1 MAFAHSKDCA
11 APVDRR
17 DGWPVSRPEALD
29 LDPRELCAV
38 VGWLDGLADSNVH
51 SVLIARHGV
60 LVFEHYRRGADSR
73 WGTRLPDVTHGPE
86 TKHDLRSVTKSV
98 TGLLTGIAV
107 ARQLIPNISVPVFE
121 YFPEYADLRTPDKD
135 RIQLHHLLTMS
146 AGLEWDENVPVT
158 DPNHG
163 EMRMWRSNDP
173 LRVALE
179 PRVAAAPG
187 LDWNYSGG
195 CTELLG
201 AILQKSAS
209 VAIDQFARDTLF
221 GPLGI
226 EEVEWAQHADG
237 RPSASGGLRMRP
249 RDIAK
254 IGQLVIGRGSW
265 NGCEVLPAQWID
277 DSIAPQIGAA
287 DRLYFYGYQWWLGRS
302 LIGRKELTWAS
313 AVGLGGQR
321 MYVVPS
327 LGLVVVV
334 TAGHYS
340 DGMQAWLPLVILNR
354 YVLPSVRERPRWPY
368 VGGDAG
374 SAEGLRAGSVS

>member
-1 MAFAHSKDCA
+1 MAFVHPKNCA
-11 APVDRR
+11 APADRR
-17 DGWPVSRPEALD
+17 DGWPVSRPEAFD
-29 LDPRELCAV
+29 LDPRELGALV
-38 VGWLDGLADSNVH
+38 AWLDGLADSNVH
-51 SVLIARHGV
+51 SVLVARHGV
-60 LVFEHYRRGADSR
+60 LVFEHYRRGDDCR
-73 WGTRLPDVTHGPE
+73 WGTRLPDVMHGPE
-86 TKHDLRSVTKSV
+86 TKHDLRSATKSV

-107 ARQLIPNISVPVFE
+107 ARQLIPNISVPVFK
-121 YFPEYADLRTPDKD
+121 YFPEYADLRTSDKD
-135 RIQLHHLLTMS
+135 RIQLRHLLTMS

-158 DPNHG
+158 DSNHG

-179 PRVAAAPG
+179 PRVVAAPR

-201 AILQKSAS
+201 AILQKCAS
-209 VAIDQFARDTLF
+209 VAIDQFARDALF

-226 EEVEWAQHADG
+226 EDVEWARHADG
-237 RPSASGGLRMRP
+237 RPSASGGLRMRS

-265 NGCEVLPAQWID
+265 KGCELVPAQWIN
-277 DSIAPQIGAA
+277 DSIGPQIGGA
-287 DRLYFYGYQWWLGRS
+287 DRLYFYGSACCLGRS
-302 LIGRKELTWAS
+302 VIGRNELTWAA

-327 LGLVVVV
+327 VGLVLVV

-340 DGMQAWLPLVILNR
+340 DGMQGWVPLIILNR
-354 YVLPSVRERPRWPY
+354 YVLPSVREP
-368 VGGDAG
+368 
-374 SAEGLRAGSVS
+374 

>member
-1 MAFAHSKDCA
+1 
-11 APVDRR
+11 
-17 DGWPVSRPEALD
+17 
-29 LDPRELCAV
+29 
-38 VGWLDGLADSNVH
+38 
-51 SVLIARHGV
+51 
-60 LVFEHYRRGADSR
+60 
-73 WGTRLPDVTHGPE
+73 
-86 TKHDLRSVTKSV
+86 
-98 TGLLTGIAV
+98 
-107 ARQLIPNISVPVFE
+107 VPVFK

-135 RIQLHHLLTMS
+135 RIQLYHLLTMS

-179 PRVAAAPG
+179 PRVVAAPG

-209 VAIDQFARDTLF
+209 VAIDQFARDALF

-226 EEVEWAQHADG
+226 EDVEWAQHPDG
-237 RPSASGGLRMRP
+237 RPSASGGLRMRS
-249 RDIAK
+249 RDIAR

-265 NGCEVLPAQWID
+265 NGCEVVPAQWID

-302 LIGRKELTWAS
+302 LIARNELTWAA

-340 DGMQAWLPLVILNR
+340 DGMQAWVPLIILNR
-354 YVLPSVRERPRWPY
+354 YVLPSVRE
-368 VGGDAG
+368 
-374 SAEGLRAGSVS
+374 L